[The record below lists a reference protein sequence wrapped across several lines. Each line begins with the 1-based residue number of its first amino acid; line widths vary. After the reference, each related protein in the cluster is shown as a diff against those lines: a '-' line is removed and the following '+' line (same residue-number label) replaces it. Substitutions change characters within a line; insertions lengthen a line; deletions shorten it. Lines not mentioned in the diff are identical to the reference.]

1 MYYYTNHYFQKENY
15 TMSDNKLLAENT
27 IRRFMKL
34 ANTETFSDNFV
45 NEMGYGKSPAQADED
60 DREKN
65 EAFESDDE
73 VVAEQED
80 ELDAGAPEGE
90 DDMEMDM
97 EMDAEEPTDAA
108 EPEMGAADM
117 SLTEEEAQLLIDLGE
132 RLSSAMGAAEDDD
145 AGAED
150 DMAAMDDMGDM
161 GGMEPGAEEEA
172 PAGRDMMGMTEGEE
186 EDLVNEVLK
195 RVTKRLV
202 AEKLKNR
209 K

>member
-1 MYYYTNHYFQKENY
+1 
-15 TMSDNKLLAENT
+15 MSNNRLLKENT

-34 ANTETFSDNFV
+34 ANVQSLTDNFIH
-45 NEMGYGKSPAQADED
+45 EKYAYKADD
-60 DREKN
+60 G
-65 EAFESDDE
+65 DE
-73 VVAEQED
+73 NED
-80 ELDAGAPEGE
+80 ESPEELKEQDDLELEDEEAPEE
-90 DDMEMDM
+90 DMEMDMEEEPEEDMDMEMDM

-150 DMAAMDDMGDM
+150 DMAAMDDMDDM